1 MGKKHEQAKHKI
13 IILVGKSGCGK
24 STLAEKLSH
33 NNFIPIVTNTT
44 RPPREGEI
52 DGKDYNFI
60 TDFDFY
66 ALIAQNKMIEWRK
79 YNTEF
84 GVWYYGASSQ
94 NIDLTKHDYVV
105 VLTLDGAQAFIEYFG
120 KENCIVFYIDCPKSI
135 REKRAK
141 SRDPKGFN
149 QEEWDRRVKADKAD
163 FAFDKIVKICDFRID
178 NYNKSVY
185 NVIKEI
191 KDNIRMWNNG

>member
-1 MGKKHEQAKHKI
+1 MGKKHEQVKHKI
-13 IILVGKSGCGK
+13 IILCGQSACGK
-24 STLAEKLSH
+24 NTIEEKLV
-33 NNFIPIVTNTT
+33 NNHFERIVTNTT

-105 VLTLDGAQAFIEYFG
+105 ILTLDGAQAFIEYFG
-120 KENCIVFYIDCPKSI
+120 RENCIVFYIDCPKSI

-149 QEEWDRRVKADKAD
+149 QEEWDRRAKADKTD
-163 FAFDKIVKICDFRID
+163 FANDKVFKICDFKIANYERRLHDVIQEILKDIRIW
-178 NYNKSVY
+178 K
-185 NVIKEI
+185 
-191 KDNIRMWNNG
+191 NG